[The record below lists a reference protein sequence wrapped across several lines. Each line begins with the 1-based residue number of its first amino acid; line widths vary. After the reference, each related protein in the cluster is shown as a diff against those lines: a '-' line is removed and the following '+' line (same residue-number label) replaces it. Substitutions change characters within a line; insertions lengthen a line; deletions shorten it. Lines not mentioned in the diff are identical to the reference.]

1 MNLDCY
7 LICKKVNTINSTDI
21 WNSAKFG
28 SRKLTLC
35 CSSYRVAYQDK
46 TESEKWVVGVEKQY
60 NKLN

>member
-46 TESEKWVVGVEKQY
+46 TESEKWIVGVE
-60 NKLN
+60 